1 MAGIAAALGLAV
13 GSFLNVVIYRIPK
26 GLSIVRPGSAC
37 PGCGTEIRPADN
49 IPVLSYLWL
58 RGRCRSCGERIS
70 PEYPVVELLTA
81 LLFVGAALVMPSA
94 WEAGFVAPF
103 LAVLVA
109 CSFID
114 LHERIIPNRI
124 VYPSWAFFAV
134 AALVLDLTGRPISF
148 VDGVI
153 GFAAYGGALF
163 VLAATTGGMGLGDVK
178 LAGLIGLVLG
188 AMDLR
193 LVAVAALLGFF
204 AGGVGGLV
212 AIAMGRERKSKIPFG
227 PYMSLGAAL
236 AIFVGAGIAD
246 WYSGLLH

>member
-1 MAGIAAALGLAV
+1 MPGIAAAVGLLV
-13 GSFLNVVIYRIPK
+13 GSFLNVVIYRVPK
-26 GLSIVRPGSAC
+26 GLSIVQPGSAC
-37 PGCGTEIRPADN
+37 PGCGTDIRPADN
-49 IPVLSYLWL
+49 IPVVSYLLL
-58 RGRCRSCGERIS
+58 RGRCRTCGERIS

-103 LAVLVA
+103 LAVLIA

-114 LHERIIPNRI
+114 LHDRIIPNRI
-124 VYPSWAFFAV
+124 VYPSWVFFAA
-134 AALVLDLTGRPISF
+134 AALVLDLTGRPLSF
-148 VDGVI
+148 VDGLI

-163 VLAATTGGMGLGDVK
+163 ILAATTGGMGLGDVK

-193 LVAVAALLGFF
+193 LVAVAAMLGFL

-212 AIAMGRERKSKIPFG
+212 ALARGRDRKSKIPFG
-227 PYMSLGAAL
+227 PYMALGAAL
-236 AIFVGAGIAD
+236 AIFVGPAIAD
-246 WYSGLLH
+246 WYTGLLH